1 MNLNFNEC
9 SIRVLGESDNSMFL
23 VKDICDILDIKN
35 ISHETAK
42 LSEKYKAIVKNDTL
56 GGCLYTINHY

>member
-1 MNLNFNEC
+1 
-9 SIRVLGESDNSMFL
+9 MFL